1 MFNDCK
7 GVIFDFN
14 GTLFIDHD
22 KHTLAWGK
30 ISQVIRGK
38 EATLEELHNH
48 INGVPNHRVIPY
60 MMGRDCSAEELSYY
74 SLLKEEY
81 YREFCRADK
90 PGLHLL
96 DGATELFELLKSQ
109 GIPFTIASA
118 SIKPNI
124 DFFVESF
131 DLARWFEPDKI
142 IYDDGTYANKIKMF
156 QHAADVIGV
165 PIQDC
170 LIFEDS
176 TSGIRNAYEAGCHH
190 IMVVDST
197 DLRQD
202 FAEFPG
208 VVQVIRTFAEWFCS
222 ERNAH
227 D

>member
-1 MFNDCK
+1 MFFDCK

-30 ISQVIRGK
+30 ISQVIRGRG
-38 EATLEELHNH
+38 ATLEELHNH
-48 INGVPNHRVIPY
+48 INGVPNNRVIPY
-60 MMGRDCSAEELSYY
+60 MMGRDCSEEELTYY

-81 YREFCRADK
+81 YRDFCRADQ

-96 DGATELFELLKSQ
+96 AGAVEVFEKLQKERV
-109 GIPFTIASA
+109 PFTIASA

-131 DLARWFEPDKI
+131 DLSRWFDPNKI
-142 IYDDGTYANKIKMF
+142 VYDNGTYANKIKMF

-176 TSGIRNAYEAGCHH
+176 ASGIRNAYEAGCDH
-190 IMVVDST
+190 IVVIDST
-197 DLRQD
+197 DVGKD
-202 FAEFPG
+202 FSKMPG
-208 VVQVIRTFAEWFCS
+208 VVQVIKDFTKL
-222 ERNAH
+222 
-227 D
+227 